1 MALYWFAAM
10 LTDADGAWRGRLVRS
25 SSAAAPSTADREA
38 LLTWRADVPPGKG
51 ELLLPAGGEGEGWL
65 PADARGD
72 GLSNEVMAGPRII
85 ALDTARHAEWSFAR
99 SSADLADLGWLLN
112 RVPDASPGKAGK
124 RSPVQLIRLL
134 AEIERDADTRELEKS
149 FRADPELSYQLLRLL
164 NSAAFGMRTPVRG
177 LAQAITLLGR
187 RQLQRW
193 LQLLIYA
200 QSGGS
205 SSSPN
210 PLLQL
215 AAYRGLL
222 LENLARHARHSGDE
236 LDAAY
241 MTGIFSLLDRIIAQ
255 PLTQIVRQLPLA
267 PTVAAALAIGEG
279 SLGEALALAVA
290 CERGELDTAS
300 ALLDRRGLSPLD
312 WLRLQDAAYG
322 WAYGLGLP
330 GEAAA

>member
-1 MALYWFAAM
+1 MAHYWFASLLA
-10 LTDADGAWRGRLVRS
+10 DVDGAWRGRLLRS
-25 SSAAAPSTADREA
+25 SGPGSPDPGDLALLHDWAAGAAPS
-38 LLTWRADVPPGKG
+38 KG
-51 ELLLPAGGEGEGWL
+51 ELLLPADCGGEGWQF
-65 PADARGD
+65 ADSAAD
-72 GLSNEVMAGPRII
+72 GPTCLVEAGPRSI
-85 ALDTARHAEWSFAR
+85 ALDTARDPQWSFAR
-99 SSADLADLGWLLN
+99 SAADLADLGRLLN
-112 RVPDASPGKAGK
+112 RVPEGSSGTSGK

-164 NSAAFGMRTPVRG
+164 NSAAFGMRSPVRG
-177 LAQAITLLGR
+177 LGQAITLLGR

-200 QSGGS
+200 QSEGAATA
-205 SSSPN
+205 PN

-222 LENLARHARHSGDE
+222 LENLARHARLAADE

-255 PLTQIVRQLPLA
+255 PLAQIVGQLPLA
-267 PTVAAALAIGEG
+267 PTVAAALASGEG
-279 SLGEALALAVA
+279 ELGESLALAVA
-290 CERGELDTAS
+290 AERGELATAS
-300 ALLDRRGLSPLD
+300 ALLARRGLSPLD

-330 GEAAA
+330 GEVAA